1 MYRALKEHDV
11 VEKRRVG
18 RTKLKIDILGL
29 GGAPLGGN
37 FADIDYAQGIEI
49 IATALDAGMSY
60 FDTAPWYGFGRSE
73 RVIGDQLRGKNYIL
87 SSKVG
92 RLLVPGPVSKPMDF
106 GMINP
111 LPFHPVYDYSYD
123 GVMRAFED
131 GLQRL
136 GLDRI
141 DILLAHDIGTFQH
154 GDSNVRHFRDLKEGG
169 YKAMAEL
176 RAEGRVQAIGLGVN
190 ENQVC
195 LDALGIG
202 EWDVFLLA
210 GRYTLLE
217 QTPLDALFPA
227 CEAAGT
233 TIICG
238 GPFNSGILVGR
249 EMWNYNLAPEAVVN
263 KVRALGAV
271 ADEYGIPLPAAALQF
286 PLAHNIVSSVIP
298 GPRSKVEL
306 EEILGWQSVK
316 VPADFWTDLKRQAL
330 IHADAPT
337 PSSDL

>member
-1 MYRALKEHDV
+1 MK
-11 VEKRRVG
+11 KRRVG
-18 RTKLKIDILGL
+18 KTQLEIDVLGL

-37 FADIDYAQGIEI
+37 FADLDYAQGLEI
-49 IATALDAGMSY
+49 VSSALDAGISY

-73 RVIGDQLRGKNYIL
+73 RVVGDRLRGKNYVL

-92 RLLVPGPVSKPMDF
+92 RLLAPDAVNKPRDF

-141 DILLAHDIGTFQH
+141 DIFLAHDIGAFQH
-154 GDSNVRHFRDLKEGG
+154 GVGNTKHFKDLQESGD
-169 YKAMAEL
+169 KAMAEL

-190 ENQVC
+190 ENEVC

-202 EWDVFLLA
+202 QWDVFLLA

-217 QTPLDALFPA
+217 QTPLDKLFPA
-227 CEAAGT
+227 CEAVGT

-238 GPFNSGILVGR
+238 GSFNSGVLVGR
-249 EMWNYNLAPEAVVN
+249 EMWNYDTAPNAIIK
-263 KVRALGAV
+263 KVRALNEV
-271 ADEYGIPLPAAALQF
+271 AAKFDVPLPAAALQF
-286 PLAHNIVSSVIP
+286 PLGHKIVTLVIP
-298 GPRSKVEL
+298 GPRSKNEL
-306 EEILGWQSVK
+306 NEILEWHSFE
-316 VPADFWTDLKRQAL
+316 VPAAFWTALKSKNL
-330 IHADAPT
+330 IHEDAPISFT
-337 PSSDL
+337 HL